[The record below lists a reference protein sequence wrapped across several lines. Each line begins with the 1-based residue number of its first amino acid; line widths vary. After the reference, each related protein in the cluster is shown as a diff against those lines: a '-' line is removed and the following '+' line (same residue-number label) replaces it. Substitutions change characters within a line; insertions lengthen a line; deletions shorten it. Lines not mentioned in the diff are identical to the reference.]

1 MIASRYNY
9 YIKHG
14 DLTII
19 FNGISERFIYV
30 SNKNIDSFRN
40 LIDNPDVNRDIHPYH
55 IDQFHKN
62 GFIVDSDYDE
72 RISVNHKYSYK
83 QFKNIYRIMLLPTY
97 ECNLR
102 CWYCTQKHESIHM
115 SEDILKRVRLNIS
128 SAISSGKYATIM
140 LDWFGGEPLLAYDEI
155 LALTSYTAQ
164 LCSKHNM
171 TFICGITTNGTL
183 LDSEKISKLRDVGIT
198 SYQITIYGIKSEH
211 DSIKRLSN
219 KSAFEKT
226 LENIRLILP
235 HTPCTL
241 RFNYTHKNLKPQE
254 LITQVSERIPENL
267 RKNIRFSI
275 HKVWQEDVCNINK
288 SDVNH
293 LFTLAKDN
301 HLNPDMPS
309 YDMCYADQQNF
320 FCIFPNGKV
329 GKCDNSDIDT
339 VPGRILNDGRIEW
352 PSTNGY
358 DIPVAQQSDSE
369 CYFCKYL
376 PICWGPCVPRR
387 KTMLKNGGHI
397 KCFLDDREKAMK
409 ENIIN
414 RCITLTGAI
423 DN

>member
-140 LDWFGGEPLLAYDEI
+140 LDWFGGEPLLYRNIEDI
-155 LALTSYTAQ
+155 L
-164 LCSKHNM
+164 M
-171 TFICGITTNGTL
+171 TV
-183 LDSEKISKLRDVGIT
+183 R
-198 SYQITIYGIKSEH
+198 
-211 DSIKRLSN
+211 SN
-219 KSAFEKT
+219 
-226 LENIRLILP
+226 
-235 HTPCTL
+235 
-241 RFNYTHKNLKPQE
+241 
-254 LITQVSERIPENL
+254 V
-267 RKNIRFSI
+267 
-275 HKVWQEDVCNINK
+275 KVN
-288 SDVNH
+288 
-293 LFTLAKDN
+293 
-301 HLNPDMPS
+301 
-309 YDMCYADQQNF
+309 
-320 FCIFPNGKV
+320 
-329 GKCDNSDIDT
+329 
-339 VPGRILNDGRIEW
+339 
-352 PSTNGY
+352 
-358 DIPVAQQSDSE
+358 
-369 CYFCKYL
+369 
-376 PICWGPCVPRR
+376 
-387 KTMLKNGGHI
+387 
-397 KCFLDDREKAMK
+397 
-409 ENIIN
+409 
-414 RCITLTGAI
+414 
-423 DN
+423 